1 MKTILIIVFFLVI
14 IISLLYKILKTK
26 KNRVDNIYRYVNK
39 QLKRRCDL
47 IPSLITIYKEYSNSE
62 EELLENI
69 TYIRSNSIKHHL
81 SDTNTISLDSKLT
94 SELNT
99 LKNKINSSSELKNN
113 ENITNIK
120 FLLDEIEKQ
129 ISTSRKSYNNVVND
143 YNKYIETI
151 PAKFIAI
158 IMSYKK
164 RDVFK
169 RV

>member
-1 MKTILIIVFFLVI
+1 MQTTLIIIFSLVI
-14 IISLLYKILKTK
+14 IINLLYRILKTK
-26 KNRVDNIYRYVNK
+26 KSRVDNIYQYVNK

-47 IPSLITIYKEYSNSE
+47 IPSLITMYKEYSNSE
-62 EELLENI
+62 EKLLENI
-69 TYIRSNSIKHHL
+69 THIRSNSIKHNL
-81 SDTNTISLDSKLT
+81 SDTNTIFLDSRLT
-94 SELNT
+94 SALNT
-99 LKNKINSSSELKNN
+99 LINKINSSTELKNN
-113 ENITNIK
+113 ENISNIK

-158 IMSYKK
+158 LMSYKK

-169 RV
+169 TT